1 MAFGCCSSWVDC
13 PVFGY
18 CPRYSYRTK
27 QDGSIYMDPSTGKAI
42 LEYRGYKEVFQCAL
56 GQRLFIQKDPQT
68 QAIWQESALKARD
81 KMRAKG
87 WIPNEINESEKK
99 LFWDTLTAT
108 KSGSPAPTI
117 SIGSAWEHIVAG
129 IKVRG
134 DEVWMPA
141 QKVIDTKK
149 GLMLVSWLYK
159 DIVQYAIMDE
169 DGGTLEVF
177 KPTPSLKGN
186 ALRAYVIQQFK
197 LREVNQYLGKWTVVA
212 MDVADINLG
221 DVIAYERGKGKIMF
235 AKVVHITPA
244 LIFAITPTGEDTLW
258 IKDKVN
264 AKIEQ
269 QEIYV
274 ISQDEVPET
283 FKTWPK
289 SKYE

>member
-18 CPRYSYRTK
+18 CSRYSYRTK
-27 QDGSIYMDPSTGKAI
+27 QDGSIYIDPSTGKAI
-42 LEYRGYKEVFQCAL
+42 LEFSGYKEVQQCAL
-56 GQRLFIQKDPQT
+56 GQRLFIVKDPKT
-68 QAIWQESALKARD
+68 QEIWLKSALKARD
-81 KMRAKG
+81 EMVKKG
-87 WIPNEINESEKK
+87 WTPKEVNESEKK
-99 LFWDTLTAT
+99 LFWDKLTAT
-108 KSGSPAPTI
+108 KVGSSSPAI
-117 SIGSAWEHIVAG
+117 ASGNAWEPIVAG

-134 DEVWMPA
+134 DDVWMPA

-149 GLMLVSWLYK
+149 GLLLVSWLYK
-159 DIVQYAIMDE
+159 DIVHYAIMDE

-177 KPTPSLKGN
+177 KPTPTLKGN
-186 ALRAYVIQQFK
+186 GLRAYVIRQFK
-197 LREVNQYLGKWTVVA
+197 TREINQYLGKWTVVA

-221 DVIAYERGKGKIMF
+221 DVIAYERGKGKIIF
-235 AKVVHITPA
+235 AKVIHITPA
-244 LIFAITPTGEDTLW
+244 LIFAITPDGEDTLW

-264 AKIEQ
+264 DKIAN